1 MSQVTVNVLCVLT
14 LKSTSK
20 IIKTYLLLWGLY
32 RLKRCFK
39 MQCTYKE
46 MVVSNIY
53 TFLGYGNQ
61 KQTSKTN
68 PLLRCCKDLISKCLD

>member
-1 MSQVTVNVLCVLT
+1 MAQVSGNVLYAMTFKLILIVM
-14 LKSTSK
+14 
-20 IIKTYLLLWGLY
+20 GDY
-32 RLKRCFK
+32 RLKRWFK
-39 MQCTYKE
+39 MQCTTYKE

-61 KQTSKTN
+61 KQTNKTN